1 MKKRINISLTMQ
13 EEDINRGTNIRVME
27 AGRGSRINLMEQRQE
42 EDIRK
47 RMNINVTKTGTA
59 YKEK

>member
-27 AGRGSRINLMEQRQE
+27 AGRGSRINLMEQRQ
-42 EDIRK
+42 
-47 RMNINVTKTGTA
+47 
-59 YKEK
+59 